1 MWTPT
6 LPAMTFYCL
15 TLAAALVAGPAQAD
29 PDALLD
35 HDLRR
40 LHSSEVVNLKEQLGG
55 SPLLL
60 VNTASRCGFTGQFEG
75 LEALH
80 QRYAERGLKVAGF
93 SSNDFNQE
101 IDEEGAA
108 EVCFINFGVTFDMF
122 APIPVRGPE
131 ATRCSPSWPGRA
143 RRRAGTS
150 PSISSMKAA
159 RWWPTSPPACGRSH
173 RRCARPSRHCWRASE
188 ALAQGPAPGRVS
200 RRWQRSK
207 ALSTASA
214 SRPISTA
221 PWST

>member
-15 TLAAALVAGPAQAD
+15 TLAAALVAGPVQAD

-40 LHSSEVVNLKEQLGG
+40 LHSSEVVNLKERMGG

-80 QRYAERGLKVAGF
+80 QRYAEHGLKVAGF

-131 ATRCSPSWPGRA
+131 AHPLFTELARQSEAPGWNF
-143 RRRAGTS
+143 TKYLVDES
-150 PSISSMKAA
+150 
-159 RWWPTSPPACGRSH
+159 GRVVAH
-173 RRCARPSRHCWRASE
+173 FPSRVRPESPAMRE
-188 ALAQGPAPGRVS
+188 AIETLLAGE
-200 RRWQRSK
+200 
-207 ALSTASA
+207 
-214 SRPISTA
+214 
-221 PWST
+221 